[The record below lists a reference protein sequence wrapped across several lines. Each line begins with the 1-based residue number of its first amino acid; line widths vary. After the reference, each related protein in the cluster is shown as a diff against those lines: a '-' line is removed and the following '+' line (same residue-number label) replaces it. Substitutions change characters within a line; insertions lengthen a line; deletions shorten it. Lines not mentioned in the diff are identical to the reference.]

1 MSEYSLVLDRIEKEH
16 TVTPEDAVLHLPST
30 IVMILDSQEITEVAE
45 AVDLAL
51 AAMRGPV
58 DASRY
63 GAVITLIA
71 DLIEEA
77 YGRAD
82 LSNRERGLLREAIRS
97 SAHHR

>member
-30 IVMILDSQEITEVAE
+30 IAMILDYEGITEVAE
-45 AVDLAL
+45 AIDTAF
-51 AAMRGPV
+51 
-58 DASRY
+58 ASLGRAPADTRF
-63 GAVITLIA
+63 GAVITLIT

-82 LSNRERGLLREAIRS
+82 LSNAERGLLREAIRS

>member
-30 IVMILDSQEITEVAE
+30 IVMILDSAGITEVGK
-45 AVDLAL
+45 AVDLAF

-58 DASRY
+58 DATEF
-63 GAVITLIA
+63 GGVITLIA
-71 DLIEEA
+71 DLVEEA

-82 LSNRERGLLREAIRS
+82 LSNAERGLLREAIRS